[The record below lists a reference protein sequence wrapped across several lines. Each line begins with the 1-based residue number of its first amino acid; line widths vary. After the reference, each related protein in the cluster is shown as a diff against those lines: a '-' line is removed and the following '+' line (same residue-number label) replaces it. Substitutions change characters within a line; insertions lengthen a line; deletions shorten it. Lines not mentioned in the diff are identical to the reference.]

1 MKEMSQIDL
10 HHLPVGSE
18 IEIFPEAAFP
28 VIQRGPMHA
37 FLCAD
42 AQGKRRITTGGGTM
56 LFGAA
61 TAEALADR
69 LKSLGYSPTIV
80 R

>member
-1 MKEMSQIDL
+1 MNQIDL
-10 HHLPVGSE
+10 HQLSVGTE
-18 IEIFPEAAFP
+18 IEIFPEARYP
-28 VIQRGPMHA
+28 LIQRGPVHA

-42 AQGKRRITTGGGTM
+42 AQGMRLITTGGGTL

>member
-1 MKEMSQIDL
+1 MNQIDL
-10 HHLPVGSE
+10 HQLSVGTE
-18 IEIFPEAAFP
+18 IEIFPEAVYP
-28 VIQRGPMHA
+28 VVQRGPVHA

-42 AQGKRRITTGGGTM
+42 AQGMRLITTGGGTL
-56 LFGAA
+56 LFGDA